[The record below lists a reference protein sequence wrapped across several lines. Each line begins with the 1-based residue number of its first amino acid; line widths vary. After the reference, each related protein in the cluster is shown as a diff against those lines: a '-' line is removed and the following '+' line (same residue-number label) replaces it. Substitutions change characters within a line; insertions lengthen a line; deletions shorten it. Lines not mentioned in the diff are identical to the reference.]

1 MDTFLYKLNLFSL
14 FFRQK
19 RRTHTK
25 FPPALFQRSKNSYVI
40 LPPARK
46 KLTTTRREYI
56 SDTVFPSITRCES
69 TCCALPPCIY
79 DISRHVRFLEKIN
92 PHENQTVLANRTNSS
107 PCARS
112 WKLPSA
118 LRRDL
123 RANRAFRTSPEF
135 VIFRR
140 GKFVK
145 ATLMP
150 RAPQYHWN
158 NRNVVD
164 EALRG
169 VLNSRTRA
177 RLITKELYRTWA
189 KSVGE
194 VKQTD
199 GLLISSWWT
208 FARAL
213 PRDFGIVGNFV
224 RSDLLPARARAFS

>member
-1 MDTFLYKLNLFSL
+1 MPDKVFPNVVFSL
-14 FFRQK
+14 
-19 RRTHTK
+19 
-25 FPPALFQRSKNSYVI
+25 KNSYII
-40 LPPARK
+40 LSTCK
-46 KLTTTRREYI
+46 KLTTTRREYM
-56 SDTVFPSITRCES
+56 SNAVFLSKELWKYELYCRRTSMRSCAVSQFVLRENKPARESNCFSQIGQTPRAHARALKTSKCPSER
-69 TCCALPPCIY
+69 LKGQPG
-79 DISRHVRFLEKIN
+79 SR
-92 PHENQTVLANRTNSS
+92 
-107 PCARS
+107 
-112 WKLPSA
+112 
-118 LRRDL
+118 
-123 RANRAFRTSPEF
+123 RTSPEF
-135 VIFRR
+135 VIFPR

-150 RAPQYHWN
+150 HALQYHWN

-213 PRDFGIVGNFV
+213 PRLRNYRELCPSG
-224 RSDLLPARARAFS
+224 SLTRARSRN